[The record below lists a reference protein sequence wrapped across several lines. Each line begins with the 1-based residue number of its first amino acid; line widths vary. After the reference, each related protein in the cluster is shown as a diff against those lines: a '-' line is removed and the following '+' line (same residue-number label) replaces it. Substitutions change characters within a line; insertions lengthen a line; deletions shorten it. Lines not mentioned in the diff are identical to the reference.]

1 MAHNIGGTPSA
12 RQAKQPGKGQ
22 YSQMKKYTTTPPPSI
37 ELTHADEVEPEAVT
51 WMWTEWLQRRAF
63 NLLAGP
69 STAGKSTI
77 ALSFCATS
85 TRGGFWPDGQP
96 CQPGHAIYWSGE
108 DGIKDTLL
116 PRFIAAGGDRAGMH
130 FISGIREGER
140 KRSFNPAVDM
150 PALQSTV
157 ERLKNVNLIVL
168 DPVAVVVRGDSHK
181 NVETRVGMQ
190 PFSDMCL
197 QCGACGL
204 GIHHLTKNT
213 KGRTLL
219 ERVSGSLAFHAAPR
233 AVLMAMEHQTDR
245 GRRVVVRAKVSN
257 GPEGSGF
264 EYQMAPGPLKGY
276 PDIRTLHLSWGD
288 PVEGSAWE
296 ILDEFETREDEDEE
310 GHNRAETFVAGALAD
325 GPMLAAEVYAKG
337 KKVDIPAR
345 TLRRAF
351 RKLGGVPERK
361 GFQGLVTWE
370 LKTAENTD
378 KRNNSKFRFVD
389 GRLEPILSKKH

>member
-1 MAHNIGGTPSA
+1 MIILQRVAMAVNPATPATRRTTSEAAVEKIAGARVMASISSTLPTSNLNTSTGYGGT
-12 RQAKQPGKGQ
+12 
-22 YSQMKKYTTTPPPSI
+22 
-37 ELTHADEVEPEAVT
+37 
-51 WMWTEWLQRRAF
+51 WLHCGVF
-63 NLLAGP
+63 NLLAGQ

-116 PRFIAAGGDRAGMH
+116 PRFMAAGGDRARMH

-157 ERLKNVNLIVL
+157 ETLKNVNLIVL
-168 DPVAVVVRGDSHK
+168 DPVAVVVKGDSHK

-257 GPEGSGF
+257 GP
-264 EYQMAPGPLKGY
+264 
-276 PDIRTLHLSWGD
+276 
-288 PVEGSAWE
+288 VE
-296 ILDEFETREDEDEE
+296 
-310 GHNRAETFVAGALAD
+310 
-325 GPMLAAEVYAKG
+325 
-337 KKVDIPAR
+337 
-345 TLRRAF
+345 RRA
-351 RKLGGVPERK
+351 RISLRCQSQAAG
-361 GFQGLVTWE
+361 
-370 LKTAENTD
+370 
-378 KRNNSKFRFVD
+378 
-389 GRLEPILSKKH
+389 